1 MSKRIGNIQESIMKL
16 NHLLPARDLSIK
28 EKILD
33 LAPPDQA
40 EQISALL
47 DRGFSEGDDV
57 WNRVHLPKILGEKA
71 EKRYR
76 EVLEVELA
84 PR

>member
-1 MSKRIGNIQESIMKL
+1 MKL